1 MELYCRII
9 TLAASSFNSIAA
21 VVLSFKKSKIERDI
35 KQFRDF
41 RDDLVGSLFVR
52 PGTRHP
58 ASLRQ
63 RTIDGK
69 D

>member
-1 MELYCRII
+1 MELYFRIN

-41 RDDLVGSLFVR
+41 RDLVGSLFVC

-58 ASLRQ
+58 APGFPQ
-63 RTIDGK
+63 VK
-69 D
+69 DN